1 MLQAMLLLLGPALI
15 KRVLLAFGIGVI
27 TYNVS
32 TGVLDLIS
40 SQLQTNL
47 SSSPAIVLQ
56 MASLYGLPDFIG
68 ILLGAYSTSLTLTVV
83 KKFGFL

>member
-47 SSSPAIVLQ
+47 SASPAIVLQ